1 MKGAAQGPCD
11 PNTHFHSQSQNI
23 LGHPNPHGS
32 RWGPHLS
39 VPPQITPHTP
49 PSCVVPQGALYLCWS
64 CTSRTLF
71 QYMRDGRGLGL
82 PSGHTGHCK

>member
-32 RWGPHLS
+32 LWGPHLS

-49 PSCVVPQGALYLCWS
+49 PAVWCPRELCIYAGAARAGLCS
-64 CTSRTLF
+64 ST
-71 QYMRDGRGLGL
+71 
-82 PSGHTGHCK
+82 